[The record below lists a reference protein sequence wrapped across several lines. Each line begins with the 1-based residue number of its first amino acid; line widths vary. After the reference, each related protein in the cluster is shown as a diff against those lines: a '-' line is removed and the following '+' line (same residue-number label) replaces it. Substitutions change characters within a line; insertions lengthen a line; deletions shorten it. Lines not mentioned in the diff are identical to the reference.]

1 MKAYPRLILRDFKRL
16 YKKLIAIVIIVAL
29 GVAFLV
35 GLLTTAPNMRHTID
49 QYYKTSNMADIV
61 VQKITPFTE
70 VEINTLLSA
79 PEVQAGMP
87 YFMIDE
93 QIEFQDAHHMSR
105 IVLLDF
111 NSGILVNQL
120 TVIEGRLPNGNGS
133 NIEVIVEES
142 QRYLL
147 NIPLGFT
154 TVIQGQTFEVV
165 GIVNHPWYFAY
176 VQEISPYTGRP
187 IESMIY
193 ADQSFLTETTF
204 THVAIT
210 LNNSQNFNTFSVDYE
225 SFIDLNVDRLSQNFP
240 DYIFTTRFQ
249 NQSFVKFGSDVQIV
263 EVIAI
268 IFPAFFF
275 LITILVS
282 MSSMT
287 RIIHEQRIQ
296 IGTLRA
302 LGYSDRRIILKYIL
316 YVLLA
321 SGIGVM
327 LGIALGIYSIPA
339 IAYNAYVAAY
349 NLPPLEIAYHYM
361 YITLISVIMILS
373 VVSVTYFSIKTV
385 LKEKTSELLKHKAP
399 RAGKKIFL
407 EYLPFIWNRLKFK
420 YKSTF
425 RNIFRQKRNLFLMF
439 IGIAGSTALLLAG
452 FGIKDA
458 VEISG
463 DQQFNQMYQF
473 NIELS
478 IAPNQT
484 NLNILVPYD
493 TINLMIQTAQFEN
506 QDYINI
512 LIPEDAEALNSFLI
526 FRDLS
531 SKTTQFNS
539 NSVFVTKQF
548 AGLNNVSL
556 GDEILLEF
564 QGISSY
570 FEVTQIIE
578 FYFGNYIY
586 VAPNLL
592 NDDYDL
598 YFNRSYV
605 RTPNLDSGEF
615 LNLVETLRLTDDIVQ
630 VQSKDDLMAF
640 FNQTSASMDSVIIL
654 LVVFASLLAIIINY
668 NLTLI
673 NISTRLKEMATLK
686 VLGYHEKEVNG
697 YIFRETFIISSFAI
711 LLGLIIGRSLQYF
724 IVSQINVEG
733 IILKNEIH
741 LLSYIYTVLLSFL
754 FLIVVYIA
762 SIPKIKNINML
773 EALKSFE

>member
-1 MKAYPRLILRDFKRL
+1 MKAYPKLIIRDFKRL

-35 GLLTTAPNMRHTID
+35 GLLTTAPNMRYTID

-61 VQKITPFTE
+61 VQKLTPFTDA
-70 VEINTLLSA
+70 EISMLLSE

-111 NSGILVNQL
+111 NAGVSVNQL
-120 TVIEGRLPNGNGS
+120 TVIEGRLPNGS
-133 NIEVIVEES
+133 SDNIEVVVEES

-154 TVIQGQTFEVV
+154 TVVQGQTFEVV

-193 ADQSFLTETTF
+193 ADQSFLTEITY

-210 LNNSQNFNTFSVDYE
+210 LKNAKNYNTFNADYE
-225 SFIDLNVDRLSQNFP
+225 SFIDLNVDRFAQNFP
-240 DYIFTTRFQ
+240 DYILTTRFQ

-263 EVIAI
+263 EVIAV

-287 RIIHEQRIQ
+287 RIIHDQRIQ

-302 LGYSDRRIILKYIL
+302 LGYTDRRIILKYIL

-321 SGIGVM
+321 SGIGVL

-349 NLPPLEIAYHYM
+349 NLPPLEITYHYM

-373 VVSVTYFSIKTV
+373 VVTVTYFSIKTV
-385 LKEKTSELLKHKAP
+385 LKEKPSELLKHKAP

-407 EYLPFIWNRLKFK
+407 EYVPFIWNRLKFK

-425 RNIFRQKRNLFLMF
+425 RNIFRQKRNLFLML

-458 VEISG
+458 LEISG
-463 DQQFNQMYQF
+463 EQQFNQMYQF
-473 NIELS
+473 DIELS

-484 NLNILVPYD
+484 NIDVLDPYE
-493 TINLMIQTAQFEN
+493 TLYLMIQTAHFEQ

-512 LIPEDAEALNSFLI
+512 LIPEDADSLNEFLAFKDLNSKPILF
-526 FRDLS
+526 DA
-531 SKTTQFNS
+531 

-548 AGLNNVSL
+548 ASQHNITL
-556 GDEILLEF
+556 GDEILLDF
-564 QGISSY
+564 QGISNH

-586 VAPNLL
+586 IAPDLL
-592 NDDYDL
+592 SEAYAM

-605 RTPNLDSGEF
+605 RTPNIDTVEF
-615 LNLVETLRLTDDIVQ
+615 LSLVETLRLTDDIVQ

-640 FNQTSASMDSVIIL
+640 FNQTSASIDSVIIL

-697 YIFRETFIISSFAI
+697 YIFRETFIISTVAI

-733 IILKNEIH
+733 IILKNEIY
-741 LLSYIYTVLLSFL
+741 LMSYLYTVLLSFV
-754 FLIVVYIA
+754 FLIIVYVA

>member
-1 MKAYPRLILRDFKRL
+1 MKAYPKLILRDFKRL
-16 YKKLIAIVIIVAL
+16 YKKLIAIVVIVAL

-35 GLLTTAPNMRHTID
+35 GLLTTAPNMRYTID

-61 VQKITPFTE
+61 VQNLTPFTDM
-70 VEINTLLSA
+70 EINALLSE
-79 PEVQAGMP
+79 PDVQEGMP
-87 YFMIDE
+87 YFLIDE
-93 QIEFQDAHHMSR
+93 QIEFQDAYHMSR

-111 NSGILVNQL
+111 DSEVLVNQL
-120 TVIEGRLPNGNGS
+120 TLIEGRLPNGRS
-133 NIEVIVEES
+133 DRIEVVVEES

-154 TVIQGQTFEVV
+154 TIIHGQTFEVV

-193 ADQSFLTETTF
+193 ADQSFLPESTY

-210 LNNSQNFNTFSVDYE
+210 LKGAKNFNTFSTPYEDFVD
-225 SFIDLNVDRLSQNFP
+225 LRVDGLSEKFP

-249 NQSFVKFGSDVQIV
+249 NQSFIKFGSDVQIV
-263 EVIAI
+263 EVIAV

-287 RIIHEQRIQ
+287 RIIHDQRIQ

-302 LGYSDRRIILKYIL
+302 LGYTDRRIILKYIL

-321 SGIGVM
+321 SGIGVL

-349 NLPPLEIAYHYM
+349 NLPPLEITYHYI
-361 YITLISVIMILS
+361 YITLISLIMIIS
-373 VVSVTYFSIKTV
+373 VVLVTYFSIKTV

-407 EYLPFIWNRLKFK
+407 EYFPFIWNRLKFK

-425 RNIFRQKRNLFLMF
+425 RNIFRQKRNLFLML

-473 NIELS
+473 DIELS
-478 IAPNQT
+478 ISPNQT
-484 NLNILVPYD
+484 NIDILQPYE
-493 TINLMIQTAQFEN
+493 TINLMIQTAHFEN
-506 QDYINI
+506 QAYINV
-512 LIPEDAEALNSFLI
+512 LIPENAEVLNNFLMFKNLRSRKI
-526 FRDLS
+526 LFD
-531 SKTTQFNS
+531 S

-548 AGLNNVSL
+548 ASL
-556 GDEILLEF
+556 HNIDSGDEIQLEF
-564 QGISSY
+564 QGMITT
-570 FEVTQIIE
+570 FEVTDIVE

-586 VAPNLL
+586 IAPNLL
-592 NDDYDL
+592 STEYDL

-605 RTPNLDSGEF
+605 RTPNINATAF
-615 LNLVETLRLTDDIVQ
+615 LELVETLRSTDDIVQ
-630 VQSKDDLMAF
+630 VQSIDDLKAF
-640 FNQTSASMDSVIIL
+640 FNQTSASIDSVIIL
-654 LVVFASLLAIIINY
+654 LVVFASMLAIIINY

-697 YIFRETFIISSFAI
+697 YIFRETFLISTFAI
-711 LLGLIIGRSLQYF
+711 VLGLFIGRSLQYF
-724 IVSQINVEG
+724 IVSQINVDG
-733 IILKNEIH
+733 IILKNEIY
-741 LLSYIYTVLLSFL
+741 LLSYVYTVLLSLVFL
-754 FLIVVYIA
+754 SVVYIA
-762 SIPKIKNINML
+762 SIPKIRNINML